1 MWDERFSSE
10 HYVYGE
16 EPNSFLVEQWNRYEL
31 DKHKGKVL
39 CLAEGEGR
47 NAVYLAE
54 RGHSV
59 TTVDLS
65 EVGLQKA
72 ARLAQT
78 RGVALET
85 VHADLAT
92 YAPDT
97 DIYSAVV
104 MIFAHTPTDIRKRS
118 LQIAKDALQ
127 AGGYLIL
134 EGYTEDQIGRG
145 TGGPGNKAMMFSKQE
160 LEEFFEPDEIL
171 LSRELVRDIREGPLH
186 DGEGAVVQF
195 VARKA

>member
-72 ARLAQT
+72 DRLAQT
-78 RGVALET
+78 RGVALKT

-118 LQIAKDALQ
+118 LQMAKDALKP
-127 AGGYLIL
+127 GGYLVL

>member
-16 EPNSFLVEQWNRYEL
+16 EPNSFLVEQWDHYKL
-31 DKHKGKVL
+31 DNSSGKVL

-54 RGHSV
+54 RGHAV

-65 EVGLQKA
+65 EVGLQKS
-72 ARLAQT
+72 ARLAAA
-78 RGVALET
+78 RSVDLET

-92 YAPDT
+92 YTPEPNL
-97 DIYSAVV
+97 YSAVV

-118 LQIAKDALQ
+118 LQIAKDALRS
-127 AGGYLIL
+127 GGYLII

-145 TGGPGNKAMMFSKQE
+145 TGGPGSKSMMFSKQE
-160 LEEFFEPDEIL
+160 LEQFFEPEEVL

>member
-10 HYVYGE
+10 HYVYGQ
-16 EPNSFLVEQWNRYEL
+16 EPNSFLVEQWDHYKL
-31 DKHKGKVL
+31 DSSSGKVL

-54 RGHSV
+54 RGHTV

-65 EVGLQKA
+65 EVGLQKS
-72 ARLAQT
+72 ARLAAA
-78 RGVALET
+78 RGVDLET

-92 YAPDT
+92 YTPELNV
-97 DIYSAVV
+97 YSAVV
-104 MIFAHTPTDIRKRS
+104 MIFAHTPTNIRKRS
-118 LQIAKDALQ
+118 LQIAKDALRSD
-127 AGGYLIL
+127 GYLIL

-145 TGGPGNKAMMFSKQE
+145 TGGPGSKSMMFSKQE
-160 LEEFFEPDEIL
+160 LEQFFEPKEIL

>member
-10 HYVYGE
+10 HYVYGQ
-16 EPNSFLVEQWNRYEL
+16 EPNSFLVEQWDHYKL
-31 DKHKGKVL
+31 DSSSGKVL

-54 RGHSV
+54 RGHTV

-65 EVGLQKA
+65 EVGLQKS
-72 ARLAQT
+72 ARLAAA
-78 RGVALET
+78 RGVDLET

-92 YAPDT
+92 YTPELNV
-97 DIYSAVV
+97 YSAVV
-104 MIFAHTPTDIRKRS
+104 MIFAHTPTNIRKRS
-118 LQIAKDALQ
+118 LQIAKDALRSD
-127 AGGYLIL
+127 GYLIL

-145 TGGPGNKAMMFSKQE
+145 TGGPGSKSMMFSKQE
-160 LEEFFEPDEIL
+160 LEQFFEPKEIL

-195 VARKA
+195 VARKP